1 MKQISIND
9 VKEALKESFVVTQA
23 SSMRSSKCSFEGIFA
38 EYGEGDLHYHY
49 DTKAFPEKSEVTILF
64 LPLIVN
70 SFYSDNEKEVYITSD
85 KDDLT
90 IWTYDQEGFYKFD
103 KWFEWKDYSNKSKL
117 FVALTHYLTRELD

>member
-9 VKEALKESFVVTQA
+9 VREALKESFVVDQMLSVQTG
-23 SSMRSSKCSFEGIFA
+23 KCTFEGILA
-38 EYGEGDLHYHY
+38 EYREGDLHYHY

-64 LPLIVN
+64 LPLAVR
-70 SFYSDNEKEVYITSD
+70 SFYSDNEKEVFITSD

-90 IWTYDQEGFYKFD
+90 IWTYNDAGFYEFK
-103 KWFEWKDYSNKSKL
+103 KWFEWKDYSNKSKF